1 MPHVRE
7 YSDVDVG
14 LSQSILT
21 AEARHDA
28 WVASAVNKGA
38 AWNIPYDTPLDLSAV
53 FSLAC

>member
-1 MPHVRE
+1 MLML
-7 YSDVDVG
+7 S
-14 LSQSILT
+14 SQSILT

-53 FSLAC
+53 FSLACE